1 MADDLMKPDV
11 CVMGDDVAAAIADWG
26 RKSIAAKEA
35 LEIVVGHMEALF
47 RDRAH
52 MVRHKMEIKY
62 YLRAS
67 LSNEKLEVLRLTDS
81 FMKSKGQT
89 PEQKELMGLR
99 AKISREL
106 NKMYLEILNAT
117 FPPDEDV
124 VMPPTPSSV
133 KSVSSKND
141 SVSGKGGDN
150 DDNTVTTAGVSSEI
164 TTGLSL
170 EAAFSK
176 ASTSEDVK
184 SPAEA
189 ETDLVKKEQPTR
201 RRFKTVTE
209 TVNPDLFETSGE
221 LLSLLG
227 EVVGTIRENKWV
239 VLEPCCGNDAIV
251 NYLQGYG
258 IPVIARD
265 KFTKSESHDVLK
277 DPMPD
282 GVDMVITNPPFNL
295 KFEIIARLVEYGKP
309 FILLLPLETM
319 STKTFHKI
327 VGETKFDVIVPIGR
341 SRFLH
346 AGKTRDVGPTAWYLF
361 SPYGSNSMTFK
372 HLGDK
377 DDVELGSKD
386 SDEGSDYDDDER
398 SQELREQAILDDP
411 RTEFM
416 PEGYVKDGF

>member
-1 MADDLMKPDV
+1 MQ
-11 CVMGDDVAAAIADWG
+11 
-26 RKSIAAKEA
+26 
-35 LEIVVGHMEALF
+35 LF
-47 RDRAH
+47 LPT
-52 MVRHKMEIKY
+52 KM
-62 YLRAS
+62 L
-67 LSNEKLEVLRLTDS
+67 
-81 FMKSKGQT
+81 
-89 PEQKELMGLR
+89 
-99 AKISREL
+99 
-106 NKMYLEILNAT
+106 
-117 FPPDEDV
+117 
-124 VMPPTPSSV
+124 PTPSSA

-150 DDNTVTTAGVSSEI
+150 DINTVTTADVSSEI

-184 SPAEA
+184 SPAVFNASQPVET

-201 RRFKTVTE
+201 HRFKFLKE

-258 IPVIARD
+258 ISVIARD
-265 KFTKSESHDVLK
+265 KFTKPESHDVLK

-295 KFEIIARLVEYGKP
+295 KFEILARLVEYVKP

-319 STKTFHKI
+319 ATKTFHKI
-327 VGETKFDVIVPIGR
+327 VGETKFDLIIPIGR

-346 AGKTRDVGPTAWYLF
+346 AGKIRDVGPTAWYLF
-361 SPYGSNSMTFK
+361 SPNGSNSMTFK

-386 SDEGSDYDDDER
+386 SDEGRDYDDDER
-398 SQELREQAILDDP
+398 SQELRDQAILDDP
-411 RTEFM
+411 RTEFT
-416 PEGYVKDGF
+416 PERYVNDGFVSNANELVESGL